1 MSRRS
6 RYFENPYCAREKEI
20 LDVTSMR
27 HDIDNSQR
35 TAKSTLRAMIQ
46 RILDKAP
53 PEHAETDGGLYVG
66 ASGIAYTHL
75 LLAQRAATLGLDR
88 NNHLALAD
96 GYLTPSLKEVQ
107 RREGRSGTGFLLGL
121 YFGYMSGRKEKFKS
135 MNAISEF
142 VSNR

>member
-1 MSRRS
+1 MSRRC

-20 LDVTSMR
+20 LNAASMR

-53 PEHAETDGGLYVG
+53 PENAETDGGLYVG

-75 LLAQRAATLGLDR
+75 LLAQRAATLELDR

-96 GYLTPSLKEVQ
+96 SYLTPSLKEVQ

-121 YFGYMSGRKEKFKS
+121 YFGLYEREKREIQIDEC
-135 MNAISEF
+135 NI
-142 VSNR
+142 